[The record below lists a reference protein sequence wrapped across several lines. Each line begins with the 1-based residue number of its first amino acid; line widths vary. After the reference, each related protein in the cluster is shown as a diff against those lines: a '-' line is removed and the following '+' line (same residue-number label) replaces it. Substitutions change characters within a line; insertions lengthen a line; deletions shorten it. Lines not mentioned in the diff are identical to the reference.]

1 MKENKFDISVVVPVY
16 NSEECLNELH
26 SRIQNAL
33 ADFRFQI
40 IFVNDGSSDRS
51 WNILSEFSV
60 NHENVISIDLSKN
73 FGQNNAILAGLK
85 YCRGEYTV
93 IMDDDLQHDPK
104 DIPLLITECK
114 KGFDVCF
121 ASFENLNQK
130 GWKNSGS
137 RFNGKIAEWFIGKPK
152 NIYLSPFKAIHIS
165 VIDRI
170 KHYKGSFPY
179 IDVMILQTTNSFT
192 QVELKHH
199 PRFKGKG
206 NYTFRKSLIVFFNH
220 LFSYSVFP
228 LKLITWT
235 GVISVLFSFVAGIF
249 YLWEYF
255 YGTHRV
261 EGWVTLALLI
271 LFFGGMIL
279 FSVGIV
285 GSYISRM
292 YQDKNY
298 DNPYSIREIRNR
310 K

>member
-1 MKENKFDISVVVPVY
+1 MKENKYNISVVVPVY
-16 NSEECLNELH
+16 NSEECLNELY
-26 SRIQNAL
+26 SQIQIAL
-33 ADFRFQI
+33 ADFKAQI

-51 WNILSEFSV
+51 WHILSEIAAE
-60 NHENVISIDLSKN
+60 NKNVISINLSKN

-85 YCRGEYTV
+85 FSEGEYTV

-104 DIPLLITECK
+104 DIPLLIAECK

-121 ASFENLNQK
+121 ALFENLNQK

-137 RFNGKIAEWFIGKPK
+137 KFNGKIAEWFIGKPK
-152 NIYLSPFKAIHIS
+152 NIYLSPFKAIHFS
-165 VIDRI
+165 VINRI
-170 KHYKGSFPY
+170 KNFKGSYPY
-179 IDVMILQTTNSFT
+179 IDVMILQTTNSFS
-192 QVELKHH
+192 QLKVNHH
-199 PRFKGKG
+199 SRFKGKG
-206 NYTFRKSLIVFFNH
+206 NYTFRKSLVVFFSH

-228 LKLITWT
+228 LKLITRI
-235 GVISVLFSFVAGIF
+235 GVISVLFSFAAGMY
-249 YLWEYF
+249 YLWEYM

-279 FSVGIV
+279 FSLGIV

-298 DNPYSIREIRNR
+298 EEPFSVREVKNF